1 MKKDFIS
8 IHDLTS
14 GDIKDIFLL
23 TDKIKSK
30 PENFKSELEGKTLAL
45 IFQKP
50 SNRTRVSFEVG
61 MTQLGG
67 HSIYLGPDDIKL
79 GVREATKDV
88 AAVLSRYVDGIVART
103 FSHKD
108 IIELALNSG
117 VPVINGLSDLLHPCQ
132 AMADVYT
139 IREKIASAA
148 GGSASPAEGGQGGK
162 KVKLAFVGDGNN
174 VLHSLLHCCAK
185 VGLDVSVATPKGYE
199 PRKEIV
205 KEAESEAA
213 KSVSR
218 ITFSNNPK
226 EAVKDADVIYTDVWT
241 SMGQEKE
248 REKRI
253 KAFEGFQVNKGLISL
268 AKKSC
273 LVMHCLPAHR
283 GEEITDDVLDGPNSI
298 VIDEAENRL
307 HVQKAIL
314 LKLLRG
320 DK

>member
-1 MKKDFIS
+1 MSMKKDFIS
-8 IHDLTS
+8 IQDLTS
-14 GDIKDIFLL
+14 QDIKDIFLL
-23 TDKIKSK
+23 TDKIKSG
-30 PENFKSELEGKTLAL
+30 PEDFKAELEGKTLAL

-108 IIELALNSG
+108 IIELALNSS

-139 IREKIASAA
+139 IREKISA
-148 GGSASPAEGGQGGK
+148 K

-185 VGLDVSVATPKGYE
+185 VGIDVSVATPKGYE
-199 PRKEIV
+199 PKKEIV

-213 KSVSR
+213 KAGSR

-226 EAVKDADVIYTDVWT
+226 EVVKDADVIYTDVWT

-253 KAFEGFQVNKGLISL
+253 NAFEGFQVNKGLVSL
-268 AKKSC
+268 AKKNC

-314 LKLLRG
+314 LKLLRER
-320 DK
+320 K

>member
-1 MKKDFIS
+1 MSMKKDFIS
-8 IHDLTS
+8 IQDLTS
-14 GDIKDIFLL
+14 QDIKDIFLL
-23 TDKIKSK
+23 TDKIKTM
-30 PENFKSELEGKTLAL
+30 PENFKSGLEGKTLAL

-108 IIELALNSG
+108 IIELAANSG

-139 IREKIASAA
+139 IREKVK
-148 GGSASPAEGGQGGK
+148 GK
-162 KVKLAFVGDGNN
+162 RVKVAFIGDGNN

-199 PRKEIV
+199 TRKKIA

-213 KSVSR
+213 EFGSR

-226 EAVKDADVIYTDVWT
+226 EAAKNADVIYTDVWT

-253 KAFEGFQVNKGLISL
+253 EAFKAFQVNKGLISL

-314 LKLLRG
+314 LKLLGRIQ
-320 DK
+320 